1 MMTNALVF
9 LTIVGGIAGA
19 AASALIWT
27 VLTDP
32 TSIATA
38 FVSGDL
44 RSLVTVVL
52 EAWR

>member
-1 MMTNALVF
+1 MTHALMF
-9 LTIVGGIAGA
+9 LGIVGAIAGA

-27 VLTDP
+27 LLTDP
-32 TSIATA
+32 TSIAAA

-44 RSLVTVVL
+44 RSLVAVVL